1 MEERKKIQRKAF
13 WKKFCLWGK
22 LLRNVCP
29 NIWIN
34 VYMNQT
40 LNRKLNGLI
49 LILAF
54 FPDGITFT
62 HSALM
67 NPTFVN
73 NNSYFPHLNGTSV
86 EEHERTVCAQQGYD
100 SVFINSVI
108 SDYHGSWKNKYQK
121 NYYIQFWMEIAFLS
135 LNFYIF

>member
-1 MEERKKIQRKAF
+1 
-13 WKKFCLWGK
+13 
-22 LLRNVCP
+22 
-29 NIWIN
+29 
-34 VYMNQT
+34 MNQT

-49 LILAF
+49 LILPF

-108 SDYHGSWKNKYQK
+108 SDYHGS
-121 NYYIQFWMEIAFLS
+121 
-135 LNFYIF
+135 